1 MFYSVAELPT
11 LSSCPSFPKYNS
23 PSTPGCL
30 APGNKQGIESRDRC
44 VFQLLKPPTTA
55 LCNSQPILHG
65 PSLFESVKMGFLTKF
80 ISSQPLET
88 NPHKI
93 VLLLSLA
100 SQAFLSH
107 NGWGSLMV
115 LHRLRPS
122 RRYWVSAL
130 VYLLLLSL
138 FYFQL
143 PLVMAYSLLVKLPLH
158 DACPPLPACLV
169 WKRRTKATTP
179 TSRSFP
185 KTAQDGQASRN
196 KQTQRGE
203 ACSPFWRSYITLFFV

>member
-1 MFYSVAELPT
+1 M
-11 LSSCPSFPKYNS
+11 
-23 PSTPGCL
+23 
-30 APGNKQGIESRDRC
+30 
-44 VFQLLKPPTTA
+44 
-55 LCNSQPILHG
+55 
-65 PSLFESVKMGFLTKF
+65 
-80 ISSQPLET
+80 SSQPLET

-93 VLLLSLA
+93 VLLVSLA

-115 LHRLRPS
+115 LHMLQSLLLSLRLRPS
-122 RRYWVSAL
+122 RRYGAYAL

-158 DACPPLPACLV
+158 GACPPLPACLV
-169 WKRRTKATTP
+169 WKQRTKATTP
-179 TSRSFP
+179 TSHSFP

-203 ACSPFWRSYITLFFV
+203 ACSPFWRSYITLLFV